1 MKSTER
7 SSYCISIT
15 PFNAQLEL
23 DESAFRAHLS
33 RIADAGLGIYV
44 CGGGSGEAYTLS
56 LAEQQ
61 RVLEIAVDEV
71 GGRIPLRAMGM
82 EPRTPAQMLEF
93 MAMAETAG
101 FETVQVYSLDQGHG
115 NTPSAVELEAYYREV
130 CGSTTLKLVLSSHQS
145 VGYFASSDLLTT
157 LVADYPNIIGI
168 NYTNPDITQLIRL
181 IDGIAGRAEIHVGGP
196 MQALDAM
203 ILGANGFLT
212 SEANLAPRL
221 CQSVITHFS
230 AGNYEQAHAAYAT
243 MMRLFMHQ
251 RALGGIRCTKAAL
264 NMLGWPGGIP
274 RKPRLPM
281 DSDEQKSIRRMIDS
295 FDFWDSER

>member
-181 IDGIAGRAEIHVGGP
+181 IDDTGRE
-196 MQALDAM
+196 
-203 ILGANGFLT
+203 
-212 SEANLAPRL
+212 
-221 CQSVITHFS
+221 
-230 AGNYEQAHAAYAT
+230 
-243 MMRLFMHQ
+243 
-251 RALGGIRCTKAAL
+251 
-264 NMLGWPGGIP
+264 
-274 RKPRLPM
+274 RLPYV
-281 DSDEQKSIRRMIDS
+281 
-295 FDFWDSER
+295 